1 MHNPTGE
8 GVRAISSQV
17 QAKAAKH
24 AVKHQEEA
32 NNGLHETKT
41 KEGTAKRNISRKKTS
56 DKDSGNYNSMHK
68 KQGGHG
74 KGQWKDVMDP
84 SYIGEYD

>member
-1 MHNPTGE
+1 M
-8 GVRAISSQV
+8 SSQV

-24 AVKHQEEA
+24 AEKEA
-32 NNGLHETKT
+32 DHETKT
-41 KEGTAKRNISRKKTS
+41 KEGTAKRNIVRKKTS

-84 SYIGEYD
+84 SYIGELRF